1 MYVQKTH
8 PVGRA
13 GGAGLARPTRPGP
26 LPHGDLPQC
35 RTADVPRCT
44 HSEQAAG
51 TPDTC
56 CPHPALANTR
66 YHLPAPTCGSG
77 RGATL
82 TPERRTLS
90 EMTVHTYS
98 APACARALAQELRTS
113 PSTDPGHPSYPKQRS
128 GHSWLHHLGSL
139 SPEGINSLLP
149 CWKAPG
155 PQSHTPQTGSQ
166 ERRPLPPV
174 VTWDNICQPTPSPPP
189 PHSADP
195 ALTGSLDRGRW
206 GGQPDGGRIDL
217 WARPG
222 RREQRAQAGA

>member
-35 RTADVPRCT
+35 RTADVPPHT

-77 RGATL
+77 RRATL

-90 EMTVHTYS
+90 EMTVHTHS

-113 PSTDPGHPSYPKQRS
+113 PSTDPDHPSHPKQRS
-128 GHSWLHHLGSL
+128 GHSWLHHLGAL

-149 CWKAPG
+149 AGRHLDPSLTH
-155 PQSHTPQTGSQ
+155 P
-166 ERRPLPPV
+166 RPE
-174 VTWDNICQPTPSPPP
+174 
-189 PHSADP
+189 A
-195 ALTGSLDRGRW
+195 
-206 GGQPDGGRIDL
+206 
-217 WARPG
+217 
-222 RREQRAQAGA
+222 RREGPSLQW